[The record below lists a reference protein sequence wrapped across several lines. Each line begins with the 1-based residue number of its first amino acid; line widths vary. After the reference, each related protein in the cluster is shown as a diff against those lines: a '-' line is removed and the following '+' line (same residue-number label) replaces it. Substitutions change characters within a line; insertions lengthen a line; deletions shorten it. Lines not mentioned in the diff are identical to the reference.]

1 MAAWGLVR
9 SEKGEGQE
17 RFHGG
22 TKKLLRIM
30 SMFIILIAVMASW
43 VYTYVKT

>member
-1 MAAWGLVR
+1 MVAWGLAG

-17 RFHGG
+17 RLHEG

-30 SMFIILIAVMASW
+30 GMFIILIAVIASW